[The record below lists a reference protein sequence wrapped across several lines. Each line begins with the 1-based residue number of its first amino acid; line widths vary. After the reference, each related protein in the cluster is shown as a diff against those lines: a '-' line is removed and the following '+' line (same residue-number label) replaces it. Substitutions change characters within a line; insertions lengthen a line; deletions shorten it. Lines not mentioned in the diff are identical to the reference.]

1 MILVTGAAGKTGAA
15 VMRSLA
21 QRREAVAAF
30 VRNEAQAAQATTLGA
45 AQTIVGDLADARVV
59 AQAARGV
66 RAIYHICPNMHP
78 YEVAIGSHVIAAA
91 RAVGVERLVYH
102 SVLHPQ
108 TQEMPHHW
116 RKLAVEEM
124 IFASG
129 LPSTILQPTAYMQN
143 ILASWRAIVAQG
155 VYRVPYPPATR
166 LSLVDLADIAEVAAK
181 VLVEDGH
188 EGAIYELV
196 GSAALSQLDVAAT
209 LSERLERPVR
219 VEETPLDAWERSARS
234 AGMADYAVTTL
245 LQMFRYY
252 ARHGLAGN
260 PNVLGW
266 LLGRAP
272 TSLNAFLARQALE

>member
-15 VMRSLA
+15 VIHSLA
-21 QRREAVAAF
+21 LRGEVVAAF
-30 VRNEAQAAQATTLGA
+30 VRSEGQAAQATAVGA
-45 AQTIVGDLADARVV
+45 GQTIFGDLCDARLV

-66 RAIYHICPNMHP
+66 RALYHICPNMHP
-78 YEVAIGSHVIAAA
+78 DEVAIGSHVIAAA
-91 RAVGVERLVYH
+91 RAAGVERLVYH

-116 RKLAVEEM
+116 NKLAVEEM
-124 IFASG
+124 IFACG
-129 LPSTILQPTAYMQN
+129 LPFTILQPTAYMQN
-143 ILASWRAIVAQG
+143 ILASWRAIVEQG

-166 LSLVDLADIAEVAAK
+166 LSLVDLADVAEVAAK

-196 GSAALSQLDVAAT
+196 GSAALSQLDVAAA
-209 LSERLERPVR
+209 LSQRLERPVR
-219 VEETPLDAWERSARS
+219 VEEIPLDAWERSARS
-234 AGMADYAVTTL
+234 AGMTDYAVTTL

-272 TSLNAFLARQALE
+272 TSLGVFLGRQALE